1 MPMTYSDVLLVSGRS
16 SLKSVEAHRRS
27 RNASG
32 PPLLW
37 KRGNLSL
44 SAVRARFAAPE
55 EVPFIL
61 LRLSFALVV
70 DIVKDPDAPPALLS
84 HRLVSLSLS
93 HTWARGIVDIPAE
106 SLFRRI
112 LQRFRSVATPRCVE
126 PTLLR
131 QCP

>member
-1 MPMTYSDVLLVSGRS
+1 
-16 SLKSVEAHRRS
+16 
-27 RNASG
+27 
-32 PPLLW
+32 
-37 KRGNLSL
+37 
-44 SAVRARFAAPE
+44 
-55 EVPFIL
+55 VPFIL

-93 HTWARGIVDIPAE
+93 HTWARGIVVIPAE

-126 PTLLR
+126 PTLSR